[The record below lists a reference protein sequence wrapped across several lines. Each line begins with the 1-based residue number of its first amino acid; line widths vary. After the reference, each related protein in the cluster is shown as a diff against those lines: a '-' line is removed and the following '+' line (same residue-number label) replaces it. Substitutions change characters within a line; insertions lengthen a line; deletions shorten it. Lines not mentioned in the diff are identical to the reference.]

1 MTTFV
6 FLRGWPYNR
15 GGNSQPA
22 CASPAE
28 ECGTAPRKK
37 VMAKPPYYLTAPVYD
52 AAAPPSMESL
62 YAWVFCDTIAR
73 HKRLSGFDI
82 AYLRTVDRHGFVGKE
97 SGGER
102 ASAVSRNY
110 VAFQQLS
117 LIANIDSTHSSLL
130 PSENHIRAI
139 DTLLRHTMRRSHSSI
154 YKAKYEGRFCPRD
167 EVDVSGSA
175 QPADCPFCGRPAE
188 LVSEDRYFFR
198 LSAFRAR
205 LGAVYKYRPEFIQPA
220 SLRPKIETLMQENLR
235 DVPIGRKTGSPT
247 IPWPDDVDYS
257 VCGWYAELASYL
269 SGIGFAKDGDE
280 DFQKFWPAKLHV
292 VSKRAMQAHTM
303 YWPAFLMAADLPIP
317 RHVFTH
323 GTIRLRDDAS
333 GVIPVKDLRLGL
345 LEGDALRYS
354 LLRALPYDGD
364 GEFDLD
370 GIGTQSTEDLTNK
383 LGTLADRVLTLVARD
398 CDGKIPVPSAIFDH
412 DQRIEL
418 AWFDLRAQIRLLFDQ
433 HAFREG
439 LDKIWE
445 LWTIID
451 RALKETIPGEV
462 GDDRSR
468 LTRQKNV
475 LHDACQGLGWLALLL
490 HPVIPKMTDAIW
502 KSLGQITSLQH
513 ALLDATPWTCFT
525 PGSPIAPLQGSFGG
539 RK

>member
-1 MTTFV
+1 
-6 FLRGWPYNR
+6 
-15 GGNSQPA
+15 
-22 CASPAE
+22 
-28 ECGTAPRKK
+28 
-37 VMAKPPYYLTAPVYD
+37 MAKAPYYLTAPVYD
-52 AAAPPSMESL
+52 AAAPPSIESL
-62 YAWVFCDTIAR
+62 YAWVFCDAVAR
-73 HKRLSGFDI
+73 HKRLSGFDV

-97 SGGER
+97 SDDDR
-102 ASAVSRNY
+102 ASAVSKNY

-117 LIANIDSTHSSLL
+117 QIVNIDSTHSSLL

-139 DTLLRHTMRRSHSSI
+139 DTLLRQTMRRSHSAI
-154 YKAKYEGRFCPRD
+154 YKAKYQGRFCPHD
-167 EVDVSGSA
+167 EADLGDSA
-175 QPADCPFCGRPAE
+175 EPANCPICGRATD
-188 LVSEDRYFFR
+188 LISEDRYFFR
-198 LSAFRAR
+198 LSTFRDR
-205 LGAVYKYRPEFIQPA
+205 LSAIYQFRPEFIQPA
-220 SLRPKIETLMQENLR
+220 SLRAKVETLLQGNLR
-235 DVPIGRKTGSPT
+235 DVSIGRKTGSRK
-247 IPWPDDVDYS
+247 IPWPDDGDFS

-269 SGIGFAKDGDE
+269 SGIGFAADGDE

-292 VSKRAMQAHTM
+292 VSKKAMQAHTV

-317 RHVFTH
+317 RRVFTH

-333 GVIPVKDLRLGL
+333 GVIPVKDSRLGL
-345 LEGDALRYS
+345 MEGDALRYS

-364 GEFDLD
+364 GEFNLD
-370 GIGTQSTEDLTNK
+370 GIGAQSTEDLANK

-451 RALKETIPGEV
+451 RVLNETIPDEIEHE
-462 GDDRSR
+462 RSR
-468 LTRQKNV
+468 RTRQKNV
-475 LHDACQGLGWLALLL
+475 LHDACQGLGWLALLMY
-490 HPVIPKMTDAIW
+490 PVVPKMTDAIW

-525 PGSPIAPLQGSFGG
+525 PGSPIAPLLGSFGG

>member
-1 MTTFV
+1 
-6 FLRGWPYNR
+6 
-15 GGNSQPA
+15 
-22 CASPAE
+22 
-28 ECGTAPRKK
+28 
-37 VMAKPPYYLTAPVYD
+37 MAKAPYYLTIPVYD
-52 AAAPPSMESL
+52 AAVPPSIESL
-62 YAWVFCDTIAR
+62 YAWVFGDAVAR
-73 HKRLSGFDI
+73 HKRLSGFDV

-97 SGGER
+97 SGDNR
-102 ASAVSRNY
+102 TSAISENY

-117 LIANIDSTHSSLL
+117 QIVNIDSTHSSLL

-139 DTLLRHTMRRSHSSI
+139 DTLLRQTMRRSHSAI
-154 YKAKYEGRFCPRD
+154 YKAKYQGRFCPRD
-167 EVDVSGSA
+167 EVDVSGSE
-175 QPADCPFCGRPAE
+175 QPAECPVCGRTAD

-198 LSAFRAR
+198 LSAFRDR
-205 LGAVYKYRPEFIQPA
+205 LGAIYKFRPEFIQPA
-220 SLRPKIETLMQENLR
+220 SLRAKVETLIQGDLK
-235 DVPIGRKTGSPT
+235 DVSIGRKTESSK
-247 IPWPDDVDYS
+247 IPWPDDAEFS
-257 VCGWYAELASYL
+257 VCGWYAELTTYL

-292 VSKRAMQAHTM
+292 VSQRAMQAHSI
-303 YWPAFLMAADLPIP
+303 YWPAFLMAADVPTP
-317 RHVFTH
+317 RRIFTH
-323 GTIRLRDDAS
+323 GAIRLRDNAG
-333 GVIPVKDLRLGL
+333 GVLPVKDSRLVL

-364 GEFDLD
+364 GEFNLD
-370 GIGTQSTEDLTNK
+370 EIGAQSTEDLSNK

-412 DQRIEL
+412 DQRIEQ

-451 RALKETIPGEV
+451 RVLNETIPGEIEQ
-462 GDDRSR
+462 DRSR
-468 LTRQKNV
+468 RTRQKNV
-475 LHDACQGLGWLALLL
+475 LHDACQGLGWLALLMY
-490 HPVIPKMTDAIW
+490 PVVPRMTDAIW

-525 PGSPIAPLQGSFGG
+525 PGSPIAPLQSSFGG